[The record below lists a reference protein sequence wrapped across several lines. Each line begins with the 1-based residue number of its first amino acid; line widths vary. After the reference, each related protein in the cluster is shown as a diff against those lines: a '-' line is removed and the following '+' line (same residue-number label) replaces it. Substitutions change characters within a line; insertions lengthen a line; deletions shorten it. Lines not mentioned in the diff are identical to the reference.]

1 MKYSV
6 GNYFADTKEFGKFRY
21 FINLYDDYVKY
32 CNKKSYPIVSSDEFI
47 DSIKEYGVVG
57 EVIKGELVLVYLAE
71 YNRCIDKNVN
81 QPNHYQIGNTGLE
94 CKDFISAWVG
104 KGYYSVFCFC
114 NIMKYLVR
122 AEKKNKLED
131 YKKALKYLDM
141 IIEAGADII
150 VLDIADIGIEDG
162 TKEYTG
168 VEWNEIILE
177 ITKGLSARQA
187 LLLDGVFR
195 ALADENYH
203 LCRIR
208 LADFIDMYKDTMVCR
223 PPVPAK

>member
-21 FINLYDDYVKY
+21 FKELYEDYVKY
-32 CNKKSYPIVSSDEFI
+32 CNKKSYPVVSSDEFI
-47 DSIKEYGVVG
+47 DSIKQYGVVG
-57 EVIKGELVLVYLAE
+57 NVVDGELVLVYLAE
-71 YNRCIDKNVN
+71 YNRGLVNNDRIDKNVN
-81 QPNHYQIGNTGLE
+81 KPNHYQIGNTGLE
-94 CKDFISAWVG
+94 CKDFITAWVG
-104 KGYYSVFCFC
+104 KGYYNVFCFC

-141 IIEAGADII
+141 IIEAGADTI
-150 VLDIADIGIEDG
+150 VLDIADLGIEDG

-168 VEWNEIILE
+168 VYWNAIIAE

-187 LLLDGVFR
+187 LLLDSVFR
-195 ALADENYH
+195 SLADEDYVNCKDK
-203 LCRIR
+203 LVK
-208 LADFIDMYKDTMVCR
+208 FIKDYEVE
-223 PPVPAK
+223 